1 MNQTVK
7 PVALNATGQTSFL
20 PNKRVGN
27 KSIQPV
33 PPTGG
38 YTGVQGDTNKQYQP
52 GANSLVQNQVAGL
65 LDPNSAIMR
74 KAQANAA
81 SFAASKGLQSS
92 SIANEAATSAMID
105 AATPIAQQDANTNAQ
120 AQQLGWQQ
128 NWQSSENNLGRQ
140 HDAAMADKQGLLQTF
155 LQRDQQGFQ
164 ADQNAQGRQHDF
176 NMADKQTASQK
187 ELAALQNQYQL
198 GQLDVQGRQRLV
210 ELQQQQNFEAT
221 QFDKNAALQTN
232 LQNNAQGFQAGQNSL
247 NRQHDVSMNQMQTAA
262 QRELATLQNQ
272 FQLGQ
277 LDAQGQQRMRELL
290 QQQSFES
297 GQFDKNTSFQKE
309 LASLQ
314 NQFQLGQLDAQGQQR
329 MRELQ
334 QQQSFEASQF
344 DKNAALQRDMQ
355 STNLNWQSNEN
366 SVNRQF
372 QQGMQQDTQNW
383 QAGQNALNR
392 QHDATMQA
400 GTQQFQQKMQELQYQ
415 QQLGVLDAQGKQQLQ
430 QMERSAQIQ
439 TERDKLM
446 QNFNLQNMDKSFL
459 QNLQSMQAQFDQ
471 QDRVMTA
478 QWNYQTQSDYRN
490 ATSSA
495 YNNYL
500 SQLGAI
506 YADPNMTND
515 QKAAGA
521 TYLQTQLEA
530 QRKALETIFTWT
542 NTSSSSGSG
551 STTVP
556 RNIPM
561 PTPSPTPPTNPN
573 PNPTPQPLPQP
584 IEPRPTPIELPP
596 TPSPTPQPRPTP
608 PTTPPPPP
616 NDPRRRRI
624 EQNGM
629 PVIDTS
635 KLYTAEAGGGLL
647 DRITTPPVFVR
658 RDYL

>member
-1 MNQTVK
+1 MNQTLK
-7 PVALNATGQTSFL
+7 PAANTAGQLSLL

-27 KSIQPV
+27 KSIQPM

-38 YTGVQGDTNKQYQP
+38 YAGVQGDTNKQYTP

-65 LDPNSAIMR
+65 LDPNSALMR
-74 KAQANAA
+74 KAQSNAA
-81 SFAASKGLQSS
+81 AFAASKGLQSS
-92 SIANEAATSAMID
+92 SIANEAATSAMVD
-105 AATPIAQQDANTNAQ
+105 AAMPMAQQDANTNSQ
-120 AQQLGWQQ
+120 AEQMGWQQ

-155 LQRDQQGFQ
+155 LQRDQQNFQ
-164 ADQNAQGRQHDF
+164 ADQNSQGRQHDF

-198 GQLDVQGRQRLV
+198 GQLDVQGRQRML
-210 ELQQQQNFEAT
+210 ELQQQQSFEST

-232 LQNNAQGFQAGQNSL
+232 LQNNAQGFQAGQNAL
-247 NRQHDVSMNQMQTAA
+247 NRQHDSSMADKQTAA
-262 QRELATLQNQ
+262 QKELAALQNQ
-272 FQLGQ
+272 YQLGQ
-277 LDAQGQQRMRELL
+277 LDAQGMQRMREL
-290 QQQSFES
+290 QSQQSFES
-297 GQFDKNTSFQKE
+297 GQFDKQTAAQREF
-309 LASLQ
+309 AALQ
-314 NQFQLGQLDAQGQQR
+314 NQYQLGQLDAQGQQR

-334 QQQSFEASQF
+334 AQQSFESGQF

-355 STNLNWQSNEN
+355 STNLQWQTGEN
-366 SVNRQF
+366 AANRQF
-372 QQGMQQDTQNW
+372 QQGMQQDSQNW

-392 QHDATMQA
+392 QHDVTMQV
-400 GTQQFQQKMQELQYQ
+400 GTQQFQQKMQDLQYQ

-439 TERDKLM
+439 NDRDKLM

-490 ATSSA
+490 ATSTA

-500 SQLGAI
+500 AQLGAI

-521 TYLQTQLEA
+521 TYLQTQLDA
-530 QRKALETIFTWT
+530 QRKALETIFAWT
-542 NTSSSSGSG
+542 NTASSTGSS
-551 STTVP
+551 TNVP

-561 PTPSPTPPTNPN
+561 PTPAPPTYPN

-596 TPSPTPQPRPTP
+596 NPSPTPQPRP
-608 PTTPPPPP
+608 TPPPPP